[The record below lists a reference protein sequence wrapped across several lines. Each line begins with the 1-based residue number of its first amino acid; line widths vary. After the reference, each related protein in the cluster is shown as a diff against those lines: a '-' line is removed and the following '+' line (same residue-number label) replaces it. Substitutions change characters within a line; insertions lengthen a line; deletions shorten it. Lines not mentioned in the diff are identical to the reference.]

1 MTARTEPMDLN
12 AGRGCPAK
20 TATAGR
26 EAQVFVQPAGPSS
39 LRGESWS
46 TMADRDSASLM
57 EERYAILE
65 EGLF

>member
-1 MTARTEPMDLN
+1 MTAKTEPMDLN
-12 AGRGCPAK
+12 AGRSFPAK
-20 TATAGR
+20 TATTGR
-26 EAQVFVQPAGPSS
+26 TAQVFVQPAGPSS
-39 LRGESWS
+39 LPVESWN

>member
-1 MTARTEPMDLN
+1 MTAKTEPMNLN
-12 AGRGCPAK
+12 AGKGFSGE

-26 EAQVFVQPAGPSS
+26 TAQSFVQPAGPSS
-39 LRGESWS
+39 LRGESWN

-65 EGLF
+65 EGIF